1 MKPLFKVLLLFSVI
15 HFYGQRSE
23 IDQQKITK
31 NLEEH
36 ILLQKGDSISYLL
49 NKLPK
54 SYYTNIL
61 RKISEGDELSYVE
74 YNSYLNSVTNNK
86 SIDYLLISDFINDFV
101 KQPRNTKKINLTY
114 VNIKWNQVN
123 KLRDDETLEAAT
135 VEHEKLEAYISKFNE
150 SNVDVL
156 RAKTKITTHPIVM
169 YMIQQ
174 DIKGKELCLKSI
186 ETARKLKDISLE
198 IVFLYHLTDFL
209 VNERKLQEYID
220 ISEQGLKLESKLPKK
235 SNYYF
240 ATVQHLVDA
249 YIYKQGNDERVKTLL
264 NELYEDPIAKIYSYS
279 LYTRFLASL
288 DDKSPQKKELLNKF
302 QVKNTLELVEK
313 FRVLGK
319 NLNQHEFIDLLSS
332 SAKALVAHGFYE
344 QGITYKNSQ
353 IELVKNIYSKDLS
366 KTLAT
371 YKTKNALI
379 EKELEITHE
388 KDRAKFFIIIAVL
401 IGLFFLVSL
410 FILRKIK
417 RQSAELSK
425 KNVLIN
431 NTLKEKELLV
441 KEVHHRVKNNFQIVS
456 SLLELQSKGIE
467 DEKALA
473 LANEGKNRVKSMA
486 LIHQKLYQD
495 KSGLVN
501 FDEYIQLL
509 VKELGSLYRSKNKI
523 KTNISSKNMKF
534 DVDTA
539 IPLGLII
546 NELITNSYKYA
557 FGESKENELL
567 ISINKE
573 VNEDFKLVIEDNGPG
588 ISEDFDIKKAKS
600 LGLRL
605 VNRLVKQLH
614 GKLNVTNKNG
624 TRFEIFFK
632 DIHARKLVN

>member
-15 HFYGQRSE
+15 HFYGQTSE

-288 DDKSPQKKELLNKF
+288 DDKSLQKKEILDKF
-302 QVKNTLELVEK
+302 KVENTLELVEK
-313 FRVLGK
+313 FRILGK

-573 VNEDFKLVIEDNGPG
+573 VNEDFKLVVEDNGPG

>member
-1 MKPLFKVLLLFSVI
+1 MRLLFKLLLFFSVI
-15 HFYGQRSE
+15 HFYGQSE
-23 IDQQKITK
+23 EINQQQLIN

-36 ILLQKGDSISYLL
+36 ILLKKQDSISYFL
-49 NKLPK
+49 NKLPQND
-54 SYYTNIL
+54 YTNIL
-61 RKISEGDELSYVE
+61 RKISERDEVSYAE
-74 YNSYLNSVTNNK
+74 YNSYLNKITKNK
-86 SIDYLLISDFINDFV
+86 SIDYLLVSNFINDFI
-101 KQPRNTKKINLTY
+101 KEPKNTKNINLTY
-114 VNIKWNQVN
+114 VDIKWNQVN

-135 VEHEKLEAYISKFNE
+135 LEHEKLEVYINKFDK
-150 SNVDVL
+150 SDVDVL

-174 DIKGKELCLKSI
+174 DMKGKELCLKSI

-209 VNERKLQEYID
+209 VNEHKLQEYID
-220 ISEQGLKLESKLPKK
+220 ISEKGLKLESKLPEK

-240 ATVQHLVDA
+240 STVQHLVDA
-249 YIYKQGNDERVKTLL
+249 YIFKKGNDKRVKTLL
-264 NELYEDPIAKIYSYS
+264 NELYDDPNARIFSYN
-279 LYTRFLASL
+279 LYARFLASL
-288 DDKSPQKKELLNKF
+288 DKNSPQKKEILDKF
-302 QVKNTLELVEK
+302 QAKNTLELVEK
-313 FRVLGK
+313 FRVLSK
-319 NLNQHEFIDLLSS
+319 DLNQHEFIDLVSS
-332 SAKALVAHGFYE
+332 SAKALVVHGFYK

-353 IELVKNIYSKDLS
+353 IQLIKNIYSKDLS

-401 IGLFFLVSL
+401 IGVFFLVSL

-431 NTLKEKELLV
+431 KTLKEKELLV

-456 SLLELQSKGIE
+456 SLLELQSKDIE

-495 KSGLVN
+495 KSGLVD

-509 VKELGSLYRSKNKI
+509 VKELGSLYGSKNKV

-557 FGESKENELL
+557 FGESKENELS

-573 VNEDFKLVIEDNGPG
+573 ANKDFKLVVEDNGPG
-588 ISEDFDIKKAKS
+588 ISDTLDVKKAKS

-614 GKLNVTNKNG
+614 GKLNVTNNNG
-624 TRFEIFFK
+624 ARFEILFK
-632 DIHARKLVN
+632 DIHARQLVN

>member
-15 HFYGQRSE
+15 HFYGQTSE

>member
-1 MKPLFKVLLLFSVI
+1 M
-15 HFYGQRSE
+15 
-23 IDQQKITK
+23 
-31 NLEEH
+31 
-36 ILLQKGDSISYLL
+36 
-49 NKLPK
+49 
-54 SYYTNIL
+54 
-61 RKISEGDELSYVE
+61 
-74 YNSYLNSVTNNK
+74 
-86 SIDYLLISDFINDFV
+86 
-101 KQPRNTKKINLTY
+101 
-114 VNIKWNQVN
+114 
-123 KLRDDETLEAAT
+123 
-135 VEHEKLEAYISKFNE
+135 
-150 SNVDVL
+150 
-156 RAKTKITTHPIVM
+156 
-169 YMIQQ
+169 
-174 DIKGKELCLKSI
+174 
-186 ETARKLKDISLE
+186 
-198 IVFLYHLTDFL
+198 
-209 VNERKLQEYID
+209 
-220 ISEQGLKLESKLPKK
+220 
-235 SNYYF
+235 
-240 ATVQHLVDA
+240 
-249 YIYKQGNDERVKTLL
+249 
-264 NELYEDPIAKIYSYS
+264 
-279 LYTRFLASL
+279 YTRFLASL

-431 NTLKEKELLV
+431 KTLKEKELLV

-573 VNEDFKLVIEDNGPG
+573 VNEDFKLVVEDNGPG

>member
-15 HFYGQRSE
+15 HFYGQTSE

-209 VNERKLQEYID
+209 VNERKLQEYIN

>member
-15 HFYGQRSE
+15 HFYGQTSE

-209 VNERKLQEYID
+209 VNERKLQEYIN

-249 YIYKQGNDERVKTLL
+249 YIYK
-264 NELYEDPIAKIYSYS
+264 
-279 LYTRFLASL
+279 
-288 DDKSPQKKELLNKF
+288 
-302 QVKNTLELVEK
+302 
-313 FRVLGK
+313 
-319 NLNQHEFIDLLSS
+319 
-332 SAKALVAHGFYE
+332 
-344 QGITYKNSQ
+344 
-353 IELVKNIYSKDLS
+353 
-366 KTLAT
+366 
-371 YKTKNALI
+371 
-379 EKELEITHE
+379 
-388 KDRAKFFIIIAVL
+388 
-401 IGLFFLVSL
+401 
-410 FILRKIK
+410 
-417 RQSAELSK
+417 
-425 KNVLIN
+425 
-431 NTLKEKELLV
+431 
-441 KEVHHRVKNNFQIVS
+441 
-456 SLLELQSKGIE
+456 
-467 DEKALA
+467 
-473 LANEGKNRVKSMA
+473 
-486 LIHQKLYQD
+486 
-495 KSGLVN
+495 
-501 FDEYIQLL
+501 
-509 VKELGSLYRSKNKI
+509 
-523 KTNISSKNMKF
+523 
-534 DVDTA
+534 
-539 IPLGLII
+539 
-546 NELITNSYKYA
+546 
-557 FGESKENELL
+557 
-567 ISINKE
+567 
-573 VNEDFKLVIEDNGPG
+573 
-588 ISEDFDIKKAKS
+588 
-600 LGLRL
+600 
-605 VNRLVKQLH
+605 
-614 GKLNVTNKNG
+614 
-624 TRFEIFFK
+624 
-632 DIHARKLVN
+632 